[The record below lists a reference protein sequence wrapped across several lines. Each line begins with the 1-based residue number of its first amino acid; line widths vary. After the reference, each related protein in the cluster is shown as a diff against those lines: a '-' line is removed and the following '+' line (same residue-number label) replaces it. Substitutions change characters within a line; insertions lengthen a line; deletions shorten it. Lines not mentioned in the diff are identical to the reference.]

1 MTFIGFGTKLLPSQ
15 IKIYK
20 KHFKLKIKKS
30 NHANIRNKNVPYAV
44 QIFLLLNFSDFKNF
58 FAYIKMPKDSSG
70 KYYEKNKKII

>member
-15 IKIYK
+15 IKTYK

-44 QIFLLLNFSDFKNF
+44 QIFLLLNFSDF
-58 FAYIKMPKDSSG
+58 
-70 KYYEKNKKII
+70 